1 MSQVTNKFFPS
12 TIDLIVKVIS
22 CGYQLCKFTYHGV
35 TKPNN
40 NNQ

>member
-1 MSQVTNKFFPS
+1 MSQVTNKFFSS

-22 CGYQLCKFTYHGV
+22 CGHQLCKLTYHGV

>member
-1 MSQVTNKFFPS
+1 MTKKFCSS

-22 CGYQLCKFTYHGV
+22 CGRQLCKFTYHGV